1 MKSFYIRRPKMYD
14 EAAKGKSG
22 GIIKTLL
29 IFVLFMII
37 VSMAEGIIPMI
48 MSFIEGVKFAAS
60 GASLEK
66 FDAEAMTNSLP
77 FRLVS
82 LFSTV
87 FAIIGAIIYCV
98 CIEKRTLSSMGIK
111 KKHATRDYFMGCLIG
126 FVMFSAVVLVNVLLG
141 GMKFEGFNSNVS
153 IGLLFVF
160 LAGFVIQGMSEEFV
174 CRGYLMNTIGG
185 KHSMTTAVII
195 SSVIFMALHL
205 GNKGLSIIAIV
216 NLVLI
221 AVFFAVYMIC
231 FDNIWGVCAFHSIWN
246 FAQGNIYGIKVSGT
260 DLNTVPVFT
269 VTQTEESS
277 LINGGAFGAEGGFG
291 TTIVIFVSLALLV
304 VYMIKTGKAG
314 FTEKTAAKV
323 E

>member
-1 MKSFYIRRPKMYD
+1 MKSFYIRRPEMYD

-29 IFVLFMII
+29 VFVLFMII
-37 VSMAEGIIPMI
+37 VSMAQLIIPMI

-60 GASLEK
+60 GANPAE
-66 FDAEAMTNSLP
+66 FDVEAMTNSLP

-87 FAIIGAIIYCV
+87 FATIGAIIYCV
-98 CIEKRTLSSMGIK
+98 CIEKRTISSMGVK
-111 KKHATRDYFMGCLIG
+111 KEHAARDYLVGCLIG
-126 FVMFSAVVLVNVLLG
+126 FVMFSAVVLVNFLLG
-141 GMKFEGFNSNVS
+141 GMKFESFNSNVS
-153 IGLLFVF
+153 VGLLFVF

-185 KHSMTTAVII
+185 KHSMAAAVII
-195 SSVIFMALHL
+195 SSVVFMALHL
-205 GNKGLSIIAIV
+205 GNQGLSIIALV

-231 FDNIWGVCAFHSIWN
+231 FDNIWGVCAIHSIWN
-246 FAQGNIYGIKVSGT
+246 FAQGNIYGIKVSGA

-269 VTQTEESS
+269 VTQTGESS
-277 LINGGAFGAEGGFG
+277 LINGGAFGAEGGLG
-291 TTIVIFVSLALLV
+291 TTIVILVSLALLV

-314 FTEKTAAKV
+314 FTEKSAAKD